1 MDCSTKPHPRR
12 RGSWAEQYCPS
23 YPDWLGRGACSRVL
37 RSRISY
43 PRTQTWALD
52 CAAAMGRK
60 VGFTHS
66 HHDQGEWTQ
75 GARAKAPSAELV
87 GAGGEGSGGGMVV
100 WAKALMEG
108 AGPPFFRPAI
118 ILQGGT

>member
-1 MDCSTKPHPRR
+1 M
-12 RGSWAEQYCPS
+12 
-23 YPDWLGRGACSRVL
+23 
-37 RSRISY
+37 
-43 PRTQTWALD
+43 
-52 CAAAMGRK
+52 
-60 VGFTHS
+60 GFTHS